1 MMFDFNC
8 PEKAVKLSVIVVRI
22 TGMMKFFW
30 STLLCFH
37 DSSNA

>member
-22 TGMMKFFW
+22 TGMMKFF
-30 STLLCFH
+30 
-37 DSSNA
+37 

>member
-22 TGMMKFFW
+22 TGMMKFFLIN
-30 STLLCFH
+30 SIVF
-37 DSSNA
+37 S